1 MRAVDPT
8 ERSYDEAMLS
18 EDESR
23 SRVVAIENI
32 LTITMQGN
40 LSTNLLCRVEE
51 DIVDVGRWVCHGK

>member
-8 ERSYDEAMLS
+8 GRSYYEAMLS

-32 LTITMQGN
+32 LTITMQGD
-40 LSTNLLCRVEE
+40 LSACLLCRVEE
-51 DIVDVGRWVCHGK
+51 DIVDVGRWVGHGK

>member
-8 ERSYDEAMLS
+8 ERSYDEARLS

-32 LTITMQGN
+32 LTITMQGD
-40 LSTNLLCRVEE
+40 LSAYLLCRVEE